1 MREAYQFTHI
11 DSATYSVDKYRH
23 DDGQTNWTDKNYTKI
38 AGSEYYIRTDESGK
52 SAQEKRQ
59 LRSRIGLDYDIPHWK
74 FDPFVSYELFNDIDN
89 GFKTEKSRLTAGVE
103 FSFKKM
109 HNFEVAYMW
118 QNQHDDDEPA
128 GSFVCL
134 SYKFDF

>member
-1 MREAYQFTHI
+1 MPP
-11 DSATYSVDKYRH
+11 SNMK
-23 DDGQTNWTDKNYTKI
+23 TN
-38 AGSEYYIRTDESGK
+38 
-52 SAQEKRQ
+52 EK
-59 LRSRIGLDYDIPHWK
+59 P
-74 FDPFVSYELFNDIDN
+74 
-89 GFKTEKSRLTAGVE
+89 KTEKSRLTAGVE